1 MQTLTRPRSS
11 ATVAHARLV
20 RLEAGRARIRSAGLR
35 EAAQLACTRAKD
47 VCHRSDRAYAD
58 FASHLIALPS
68 WPPDN
73 GGALHRRLP
82 AHVASVT
89 LARHAVTR
97 WLGRMGFGSGEVFDI
112 GLALSEAC
120 ANAVEHPLGLRHPA
134 IEVRAERRGRDVW
147 LFVRDFGHW
156 RDRPPAK
163 ERGRGLGLM
172 RSVMDTVEI
181 SRTGKG
187 TYVVMRREFAWTQ
200 PG

>member
-1 MQTLTRPRSS
+1 RSS

-89 LARHAVTR
+89 LARCPGPPGPPRRHALARAHGVR
-97 WLGRMGFGSGEVFDI
+97 LG
-112 GLALSEAC
+112 
-120 ANAVEHPLGLRHPA
+120 
-134 IEVRAERRGRDVW
+134 
-147 LFVRDFGHW
+147 
-156 RDRPPAK
+156 
-163 ERGRGLGLM
+163 
-172 RSVMDTVEI
+172 
-181 SRTGKG
+181 
-187 TYVVMRREFAWTQ
+187 
-200 PG
+200 